1 MKNKII
7 VAFIGL
13 MSLFVFNGCSDYL
26 DINFDPSNPQVAE
39 GFAILPPMLAQM
51 ARGEAFDIRF
61 AGQYTQNWALV
72 STNNAWDLHGY
83 VPASDAGGEKWRS
96 HYWSI
101 GKNIDIIIEQATAKQ
116 QWDYVGVAKAIRA
129 WSWQTTTDVH
139 GEVILKQAW
148 EPNRYVF
155 DFDSQQDVYAEVVRL
170 ANEALTD
177 LARTDG
183 NVSTANLGRGDLTY
197 KGDRNKWIKFV
208 YSVLAHNAHRLTN
221 KAGYDPAKVIEYCD
235 KSLASNADNFNVP
248 YSGTNSL
255 DGNFFGPTRN
265 NLGTFRPSAY
275 ILSLL
280 DGTVFG
286 GVKDPRMPLMITA
299 SADGTFRG
307 VVPGKGDPTTSNT
320 DTKRIPNMWGANP
333 SAAVTTITGKYFF
346 TDKAD
351 HPLLTYAEIQFIKAE
366 AAFIK
371 GDKALAYEA
380 YKKGIIAHMDLA
392 KVAAAARDAYMTSA
406 AVPQTADALK
416 LSDIMLQKYIACWV
430 IGALETWADMRRYN
444 YSNTVYT
451 GFTPPATLYIDN
463 SGKLAQRFRPRF
475 NSEYVWNRESLNT
488 IGGNDPDYHTKPV
501 WFTQK

>member
-208 YSVLAHNAHRLTN
+208 YSVLAHNAHRLT
-221 KAGYDPAKVIEYCD
+221 
-235 KSLASNADNFNVP
+235 
-248 YSGTNSL
+248 
-255 DGNFFGPTRN
+255 
-265 NLGTFRPSAY
+265 
-275 ILSLL
+275 
-280 DGTVFG
+280 
-286 GVKDPRMPLMITA
+286 
-299 SADGTFRG
+299 
-307 VVPGKGDPTTSNT
+307 
-320 DTKRIPNMWGANP
+320 
-333 SAAVTTITGKYFF
+333 
-346 TDKAD
+346 
-351 HPLLTYAEIQFIKAE
+351 
-366 AAFIK
+366 
-371 GDKALAYEA
+371 
-380 YKKGIIAHMDLA
+380 
-392 KVAAAARDAYMTSA
+392 
-406 AVPQTADALK
+406 
-416 LSDIMLQKYIACWV
+416 
-430 IGALETWADMRRYN
+430 
-444 YSNTVYT
+444 
-451 GFTPPATLYIDN
+451 TPP
-463 SGKLAQRFRPRF
+463 R
-475 NSEYVWNRESLNT
+475 
-488 IGGNDPDYHTKPV
+488 
-501 WFTQK
+501 